1 MKSKHRRHSSNIEC
15 RVQKSLTKDQL
26 FKKFREKR
34 KKIPD
39 ILTLYREKRK
49 KEHRNGQAETDE

>member
-1 MKSKHRRHSSNIEC
+1 M
-15 RVQKSLTKDQL
+15 QKSLTKDQL

-39 ILTLYREKRK
+39 ILTLYREKK
-49 KEHRNGQAETDE
+49 EKEHRNGHAETDE